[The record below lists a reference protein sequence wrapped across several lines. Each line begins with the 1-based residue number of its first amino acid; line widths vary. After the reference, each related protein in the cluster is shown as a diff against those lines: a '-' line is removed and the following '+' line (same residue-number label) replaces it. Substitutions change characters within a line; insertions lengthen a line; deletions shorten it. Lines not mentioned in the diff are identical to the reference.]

1 MELILSFCFS
11 NARMVKSV
19 TITIL
24 ISGISF
30 SKELL
35 WLLYQQ
41 PTKSQ
46 PGALKEKG
54 VEMIFYQDQDVSLM
68 VNADQW
74 DAWMKSQEGNV
85 LEFRITKSVG
95 ITKSA
100 KTGSSVTQILKNAK
114 DLEAKECFALKVLST
129 VKTDMF
135 AEL

>member
-1 MELILSFCFS
+1 
-11 NARMVKSV
+11 
-19 TITIL
+19 
-24 ISGISF
+24 
-30 SKELL
+30 
-35 WLLYQQ
+35 
-41 PTKSQ
+41 
-46 PGALKEKG
+46 
-54 VEMIFYQDQDVSLM
+54 
-68 VNADQW
+68 
-74 DAWMKSQEGNV
+74 MKSQEGNV